1 MTFKPGDPKIAGRK
15 AGTPNKRSAELRR
28 VIAAA
33 EHEIGGLQR
42 LVAWIKAD
50 PANERLFWSS
60 MFMRLLPVQL
70 EGSGEHG
77 EVELNVNLTP
87 EEMAK
92 RLEERGLPA
101 IFGARPPPPPPGD
114 PTLN

>member
-1 MTFKPGDPKIAGRK
+1 MTFHKGHEKIAGRVK
-15 AGTPNKRSAELRR
+15 GTPNNRSAELRR

-50 PANERLFWSS
+50 AANERLFWSS
-60 MFMRLLPVQL
+60 MFMKLLPVQL

-77 EVELNVNLTP
+77 EIEMSVKLTP
-87 EEMAK
+87 EEAAK
-92 RLEERGLPA
+92 RLEERGLPS
-101 IFGARPPPPPPGD
+101 IFGARPPPPPPD
-114 PTLN
+114 PKLN